1 MAPTTTDHFACLD
14 ARTATVARR
23 LHTQADRQM
32 LRLAPLL
39 LPKLPAY
46 LLGRPTSFTPRQQ
59 RAMDDKFL
67 ALERAQAAYS
77 YAQARAVR
85 ARTVVEFGTSFGL
98 STLWLA
104 AAVRDNG
111 GGTVIGTELVEHKA
125 EQAQAHIR
133 EAGLEEYVD
142 IRQGDALDTLR
153 DLPGPVDFLL
163 NDGFP
168 DAALDVLQLLTPAL
182 RPGAV
187 VITDNVGVMRGDYA
201 TYTAWIRNPH
211 NGFVSLRV
219 PFRTGTEV
227 SVRTE

>member
-1 MAPTTTDHFACLD
+1 MSSTATDHFAFLD
-14 ARTATVARR
+14 PRTAAVARR
-23 LHTQADRQM
+23 LHAQADREM

-39 LPKLPAY
+39 LPKLPAMV
-46 LLGRPTSFTPRQQ
+46 LGRSTSVTPRQR

-67 ALERAQAAYS
+67 ALARTQAAYC

-85 ARTVVEFGTSFGL
+85 ARTVVEFGTSFGV

-111 GGTVIGTELVEHKA
+111 GGMVIGTELVGHKA
-125 EQAQAHIR
+125 EQARAHVR

-142 IRQGDALDTLR
+142 IRQGDARETLC
-153 DLPGPVDFLL
+153 DLSGPVDFLL
-163 NDGFP
+163 NDGWP
-168 DAALDVLQLLTPAL
+168 EAALDVLTLLTPAL

-187 VITDNVGVMRGDYA
+187 VVTDNVGAMRGDYA
-201 TYTAWIRNPH
+201 DYTAWIRNPD

-219 PFRTGTEV
+219 PFRTGTEI
-227 SVRTE
+227 SVRTG